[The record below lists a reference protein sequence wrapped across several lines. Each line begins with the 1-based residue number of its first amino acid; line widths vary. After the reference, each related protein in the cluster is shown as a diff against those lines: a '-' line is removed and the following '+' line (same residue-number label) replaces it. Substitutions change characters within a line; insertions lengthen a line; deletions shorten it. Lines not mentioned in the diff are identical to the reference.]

1 MRSAPSGPIRLLP
14 LALALAA
21 AGAPA
26 TPRDPTRPPQPE
38 LGATLAPTAGDGA
51 RAAAPAAAE
60 PPAVQQL
67 LVVDGR
73 RYAVVGSRLYA
84 EGERLGPWRVERI
97 EDAAVV
103 LRLRDRQHRVAL
115 HAQVSKRPPTPG
127 PAPAERARRP

>member
-1 MRSAPSGPIRLLP
+1 MTRTLP
-14 LALALAA
+14 AWLIAGMLATPAA
-21 AGAPA
+21 VA
-26 TPRDPTRPPQPE
+26 TPRDPTRPPLPG
-38 LGATLAPTAGDGA
+38 LTTPAATAGSDGP
-51 RAAAPAAAE
+51 RADEPAAE
-60 PPAVQQL
+60 PPTVQQL

-127 PAPAERARRP
+127 LAPAERARRP

>member
-1 MRSAPSGPIRLLP
+1 MTSPLVGLVLP
-14 LALALAA
+14 LALAAA
-21 AGAPA
+21 DALA
-26 TPRDPTRPPQPE
+26 TPRDPTRPPQPD
-38 LGATLAPTAGDGA
+38 LGSPV
-51 RAAAPAAAE
+51 APAAADGVRAAEPAPAE

-127 PAPAERARRP
+127 LAPAERARRP